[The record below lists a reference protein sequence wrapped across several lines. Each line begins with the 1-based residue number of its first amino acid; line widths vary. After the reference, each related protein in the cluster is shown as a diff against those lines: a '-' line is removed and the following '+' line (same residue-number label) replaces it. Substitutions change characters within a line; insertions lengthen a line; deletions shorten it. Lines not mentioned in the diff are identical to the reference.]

1 MATPFKKVISD
12 FSGGQVDFF
21 STRDLPDNTYKEI
34 TNAELRLSGTVK
46 RPESFNQ
53 ISASSGTSHYNI
65 SENTGSGFSLL
76 HSEFGFGDG
85 LYLSASVNTI
95 EHLYTDNKD
104 TSLVLSA
111 SIGVVK
117 GDFVEIYRDGASVAE
132 EDNIVGFYKV
142 IDVASDTNIYVEKL
156 KPILMKGISK
166 PVQIY
171 TVNTTIYKDV

>member
-76 HSEFGFGDG
+76 D
-85 LYLSASVNTI
+85 
-95 EHLYTDNKD
+95 
-104 TSLVLSA
+104 
-111 SIGVVK
+111 
-117 GDFVEIYRDGASVAE
+117 
-132 EDNIVGFYKV
+132 
-142 IDVASDTNIYVEKL
+142 
-156 KPILMKGISK
+156 
-166 PVQIY
+166 
-171 TVNTTIYKDV
+171 